1 MSEIVLRVGGAV
13 ARCAVSRDGDEWAV
27 RVGSRTHRLRLTL
40 LEPGVALV
48 ESGGRTH
55 LLHAAAAGGRTY
67 VHLDGVT
74 LDLEPVRDAAGR
86 HGAAA
91 DDAGDLRAPM
101 PGVVTQ
107 VLAQVGETVRTGQP
121 LLIVEAMKMEHV
133 VRAGAPGVV
142 RAVRVTAG
150 DRVVGGT
157 VVAELDPVAS
167 GDAP

>member
-1 MSEIVLRVGGAV
+1 MSEIALRVAGAV
-13 ARCAVSRDGDEWAV
+13 VRCEVSRDGDAWTV
-27 RVGSRTHRLRLTL
+27 RVGPRMHRLRVTL

-48 ESGGRTH
+48 ESDGRTH

-74 LDLEPVRDAAGR
+74 LDLESVRWGGHRPGDAADG
-86 HGAAA
+86 
-91 DDAGDLRAPM
+91 AGDLRAPM

-107 VLAQVGETVRTGQP
+107 VLVQVGETVRTGQP

-133 VRAGAPGVV
+133 VRAGTPGVV
-142 RAVRVTAG
+142 RAMRVTAG
-150 DRVVGGT
+150 DQVDGGA

-167 GDAP
+167 GNAP

>member
-1 MSEIVLRVGGAV
+1 MSEVAFRVGGAV
-13 ARCAVSRDGDEWAV
+13 ARCAVSLDGDAWTV

-40 LEPGVALV
+40 LESGVALV
-48 ESGGRTH
+48 ESDGRTH
-55 LLHAAAAGGRTY
+55 LLHAAAAGGRIY

-74 LDLEPVRDAAGR
+74 LDLEPVRDGAGR
-86 HGAAA
+86 HGDAA

-107 VLAQVGETVRTGQP
+107 VLVQVGEAVRTGQP

-133 VRAGAPGVV
+133 VRAGAPAVV

-150 DRVVGGT
+150 DQVVGGA

-167 GDAP
+167 GEAP